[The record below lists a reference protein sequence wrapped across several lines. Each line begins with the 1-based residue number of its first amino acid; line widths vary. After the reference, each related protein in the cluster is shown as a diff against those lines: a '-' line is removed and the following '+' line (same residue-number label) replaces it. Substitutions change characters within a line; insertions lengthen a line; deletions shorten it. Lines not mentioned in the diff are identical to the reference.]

1 MQNLCTDYQ
10 NLCEEF
16 KTQFAMTTSQH
27 AKCRL
32 QQRAINPWAIE
43 QIMKHG
49 EIIYKQGMKFMYM
62 PKKLLKLFYAPNLQ
76 VEIQDIM
83 ILVSNDGTVI
93 TAYRNENAVKHVQKK
108 SKRLSKYRKMNNAPS
123 TNNNTFQFA
132 A

>member
-1 MQNLCTDYQ
+1 MQNLCSESP
-10 NLCEEF
+10 NLCEEINKHF
-16 KTQFAMTTSQH
+16 DMTTSQH

-32 QQRAINPWAIE
+32 QQRAITPWALE

-62 PKKLLKLFYAPNLQ
+62 PKKLLKLFYTPNLQ
-76 VEIQDIM
+76 VEIQDVM
-83 ILVSNDGTVI
+83 ILVSNDGTII

-108 SKRLSKYRKMNNAPS
+108 SKRLSKYRNWK
-123 TNNNTFQFA
+123 NNTPYQFA

>member
-1 MQNLCTDYQ
+1 MQNFCTESL
-10 NLCEEF
+10 NLCEEI
-16 KTQFAMTTSQH
+16 KIRIAMTTSQH

-32 QQRAINPWAIE
+32 QQRAITPWALE

-62 PKKLLKLFYAPNLQ
+62 PKKLLKLFYTPNLQ
-76 VEIQDIM
+76 VEIQDVM
-83 ILVSNDGTVI
+83 ILVSNDGTII

-108 SKRLSKYRKMNNAPS
+108 SKRLSKYRNWK
-123 TNNNTFQFA
+123 NNTPYQFA

>member
-1 MQNLCTDYQ
+1 MQNLCTKST

-16 KTQFAMTTSQH
+16 KNHFDMTTSQH

-32 QQRAINPWAIE
+32 QQRAITPWALE
-43 QIMKHG
+43 QILRHG
-49 EIIYKQGMKFMYM
+49 EIIYKQGMKFMFI
-62 PKKLLKLFYAPNLQ
+62 PKKLIKLFYAPNLQ

-83 ILVSNDGTVI
+83 ILVSNDDTII

-108 SKRLSKYRKMNNAPS
+108 SKRLSKYRKMNNATS
-123 TNNNTFQFA
+123 TNHNTFQFA

>member
-1 MQNLCTDYQ
+1 MQNLCTKST
-10 NLCEEF
+10 NLCEEI
-16 KTQFAMTTSQH
+16 KNHLDMTTSQH

-32 QQRAINPWAIE
+32 QQRAITPWALE
-43 QIMKHG
+43 QILRHG
-49 EIIYKQGMKFMYM
+49 EIIYKQGMKFMFI
-62 PKKLLKLFYAPNLQ
+62 PKKLIKLFYAPNLQ

-83 ILVSNDGTVI
+83 ILVSNDDTII

-108 SKRLSKYRKMNNAPS
+108 SKRLSKYRKMNNATS

>member
-1 MQNLCTDYQ
+1 MQNLCTEST
-10 NLCEEF
+10 NLCEEIKNNF
-16 KTQFAMTTSQH
+16 DMTTSQH

-32 QQRAINPWAIE
+32 QQRAITPWALE
-43 QIMKHG
+43 QIMKYG

-83 ILVSNDGTVI
+83 ILVSNDGTII

-108 SKRLSKYRKMNNAPS
+108 SKRLSKYRKMNSSPS

>member
-1 MQNLCTDYQ
+1 MQNLCTECQ
-10 NLCEEF
+10 NLCEEI
-16 KTQFAMTTSQH
+16 KKQNAMTTSQH

-32 QQRAINPWAIE
+32 QQRAINPWALE

-83 ILVSNDGTVI
+83 ILVSNDGTII
-93 TAYRNENAVKHVQKK
+93 TAYRNENAVKQVQKK
-108 SKRLSKYRKMNNAPS
+108 SKRLSKYRNWNNHPS
-123 TNNNTFQFA
+123 SRNNSYQFA